1 MLLSSCA
8 FCLLFSFASVHSL
21 FFADAQRV
29 TTPALRQ
36 AETRERE
43 RFRGSKREKR
53 GKKKG
58 TRENEKVPA
67 EALRRSPSPQVQL
80 LKLFQM
86 CVQRFTSSADRS
98 EPHSGTITGFTSSY
112 FPHFPLSSSFSLS
125 VSCPSS
131 PDSLYSS
138 HVMRCSDYQRK
149 ECTHTCTTQQ
159 PEPFTHWWNLQ
170 RIKER
175 KGGER
180 YSMCVCVQETQSEA
194 RLISRISCDK
204 KKTQQKLA
212 GRETARKRRSEL
224 LDTSLSVAL

>member
-1 MLLSSCA
+1 M
-8 FCLLFSFASVHSL
+8 
-21 FFADAQRV
+21 
-29 TTPALRQ
+29 
-36 AETRERE
+36 
-43 RFRGSKREKR
+43 
-53 GKKKG
+53 
-58 TRENEKVPA
+58 PA